1 MPTQWTLSIMPE
13 QGWIPREWSI
23 FLAVGVIVVEALIF
37 GLAFALGS
45 PFDVRVGFM
54 PKPCVATTRRGCS
67 PIARSSTSS
76 NAPPARDEGRS
87 VDDRLSYGGRVSSMR
102 PLSLGPAAR
111 RSYLESVKGEIDE
124 VSRFNT
130 WLRA

>member
-1 MPTQWTLSIMPE
+1 MLEQLDFASLEEAGYLYELWSVSPQDGSKDVIAASGGSHDFSHAAKSTFNMPTQWTLSIMPE

-76 NAPPARDEGRS
+76 NAPP
-87 VDDRLSYGGRVSSMR
+87 
-102 PLSLGPAAR
+102 P
-111 RSYLESVKGEIDE
+111 
-124 VSRFNT
+124 
-130 WLRA
+130 